1 MWPFSSGRVA
11 FAYPT
16 SSTFVATVCLGV
28 AGTLS
33 VVGALLYLGRFGLP
47 AFWLIAPATLAFVA
61 ALAMGPGMREEFFVD
76 ANGGVLV
83 RRVKTL
89 WFPKDELI
97 FGKGEIRLAAVATP
111 RDAAGDSHGAYVVVV
126 DQRGRWLALAQT
138 DDVGRARVDRDRLA
152 AGLGVPPVEVRCG
165 TEWYPYWGR
174 VQPPPP
180 PEVARLGLP
189 GAEVAG
195 AEPSALPS
203 DPMDLDLDLLE
214 EGAEVGEGEVEEA

>member
-1 MWPFSSGRVA
+1 MWPFSSSRVA

-28 AGTLS
+28 SGTLAL
-33 VVGALLYLGRFGLP
+33 VGGLLYLGRFGLP
-47 AFWLIAPATLAFVA
+47 AFWLLAPATLAFVA

-76 ANGGVLV
+76 PGDGQLV

-97 FGKGEIRLAAVATP
+97 FRRGEIRLAVVATP

-126 DQRGRWLALAQT
+126 DQRGRWLALIQT
-138 DDVGRARVDRDRLA
+138 DDVAGARADRDRLA
-152 AGLGVPPVEVRCG
+152 KALGVPPVEVRCG

-195 AEPSALPS
+195 AEPAEPPA
-203 DPMDLDLDLLE
+203 PMDLDLDMLLE
-214 EGAEVGEGEVEEA
+214 GEGEDEDLPLG